1 MAKQMYLE
9 FPVKTEHA
17 EDFSDLCN
25 SSLDFTLTKKQY
37 RFISAE
43 WMISTSE
50 NGKKYFHLW
59 EKWES
64 EEHFTAYMRTPE
76 RMAGSKFE
84 ISLRKWG
91 DGDTKVAGVSV
102 LFNEISCEKISMENC
117 KNFTLFI

>member
-9 FPVKTEHA
+9 FPVKTEHV

-25 SSLDFTLTKKQY
+25 SSLGFTLTKKQPG
-37 RFISAE
+37 FISAE

-76 RMAGSKFE
+76 RIAGSKFE

-91 DGDTKVAGVSV
+91 DGDTKVFWGNVNLV
-102 LFNEISCEKISMENC
+102 
-117 KNFTLFI
+117 